1 MDSTRSSIT
10 KYESPS
16 RLSFENRA
24 RDLIITHR
32 RLFILTDVLDFQ
44 WCQNVLTVRGVV
56 PTFYLKQ
63 LLQIALMEL
72 GNDVKIENRVEVS
85 PTTPPMPSVF

>member
-1 MDSTRSSIT
+1 MESPRSSIE

-16 RLSFENRA
+16 RLSIEDRA
-24 RDLIITHR
+24 RDLILTHR

-44 WCQNVLTVRGVV
+44 CRQNVLTVRGVA

-63 LLQIALMEL
+63 LLQITLMEL
-72 GNDVKIENRVEVS
+72 GDDVKIENRVEVRR
-85 PTTPPMPSVF
+85 